1 MTTIKRLN
9 SDLPVKLE
17 WLRSF
22 VAVAETGGFT
32 RAARSL
38 RMSQPAVSTHVKELE
53 TNLST
58 RLFESVGGRT
68 RLTRSGE
75 SALGEARRI
84 LENVRSLQ
92 SAVGESEKVVKGP
105 LVLGASTTPGN
116 YLLPPLMARFER
128 KHPAARTGLVLGTTG
143 RIFDRLLSGQVDLGF
158 VGLPP
163 SDPSLEGKPFRTDEI
178 VVFAAADHRLSRR
191 REIAP
196 AELARERFIVR
207 EADSATRRLGDAWF
221 QRHGLRPDVMEVGS
235 PETVKRVV
243 SAGLGVGLLSRIAL
257 EWEIRDRH
265 LIELKV
271 PGFPFKRELYVVH
284 GKRKHLTPA
293 MTAFLGL
300 L

>member
-9 SDLPVKLE
+9 SELPVKLE

-32 RAARSL
+32 RAAKAL

-53 TNLST
+53 TNLFT
-58 RLFESVGGRT
+58 RLFESVGGRV
-68 RLTRSGE
+68 RLTRTGE
-75 SALGEARRI
+75 TALGEARRI

-92 SAVGESEKVVKGP
+92 SAVVESEQLVKGP

-128 KHPAARTGLVLGTTG
+128 KHPTARASLVLGNTT
-143 RIFDRLLSGQVDLGF
+143 RIFDRVLSGQVDLGF

-163 SDPSLEGKPFRTDEI
+163 TDPGLHGEPFRTDEI

-191 REIAP
+191 REIPP
-196 AELARERFIVR
+196 AELARERVIVR
-207 EADSATRRLGDAWF
+207 EADSATRRLGDGWF
-221 QRHGLRPDVMEVGS
+221 EQHGLHPAVMELGS
-235 PETVKRVV
+235 PETVKRAV
-243 SAGLGVGLLSRIAL
+243 SAGLGIGLLSRFAI
-257 EWEIRDRH
+257 EWEVRDRR

-271 PGFPFKRELYVVH
+271 PGFPFKRELYVVR

-293 MTAFLGL
+293 INAFLAL

>member
-58 RLFESVGGRT
+58 RLFESVGGRV

-92 SAVGESEKVVKGP
+92 SAVAESEQAVKGP

-116 YLLPPLMARFER
+116 YLLPPVMARFEK
-128 KHPAARTGLVLGTTG
+128 KHPGARTSLVLGNTA
-143 RIFDRLLSGQVDLGF
+143 RILDRLSSGHVDLGF
-158 VGLPP
+158 IGLPP
-163 SDPSLEGKPFRTDEI
+163 SDAALEAKPFRTDEI
-178 VVFAAADHRLSRR
+178 VVFASADHRLARR
-191 REIAP
+191 REIPP
-196 AELARERFIVR
+196 AELALERFIVR
-207 EADSATRRLGDAWF
+207 EADSATRRLGDGWF
-221 QRHGLRPDVMEVGS
+221 GKHGLQASVMELGS
-235 PETVKRVV
+235 PETVKRAV
-243 SAGLGVGLLSRIAL
+243 SAGLGIGILSRFAI
-257 EWEIRDRH
+257 EWELRDRR

-284 GKRKHLTPA
+284 GRRKHLTPS
-293 MTAFLGL
+293 MTAFLAL

>member
-32 RAARSL
+32 RAARFL
-38 RMSQPAVSTHVKELE
+38 RLSQPAVSTHVKELE

-58 RLFESVGGRT
+58 RLFESAGGRV

-84 LENVRSLQ
+84 LEDVRSLQ
-92 SAVGESEKVVKGP
+92 SAVAESEQVVKGP

-116 YLLPPLMARFER
+116 YLLPPIMARFER
-128 KHPAARTGLVLGTTG
+128 KHPAASTRLVLGNTG
-143 RIFDRLLSGQVDLGF
+143 RIFERLAGGQVDLGF
-158 VGLPP
+158 VGLAP
-163 SDPSLEGKPFRTDEI
+163 SDPSLESRPFRTDEI
-178 VVFAAADHRLSRR
+178 VVFASSDHRLARR
-191 REIAP
+191 REIPP

-221 QRHGLRPDVMEVGS
+221 GRLPVQPAIMELGS
-235 PETVKRVV
+235 PETVKRAV
-243 SAGLGVGLLSRIAL
+243 SAGLGIGILSRFAI
-257 EWEIRDRH
+257 EWEVRDRR

-271 PGFPFKRELYVVH
+271 AGFPFKRELYVVH
-284 GKRKHLTPA
+284 GRKKHLTPG
-293 MTAFLGL
+293 MTAFLGML
-300 L
+300 